1 MAWSLSLNITITP
14 VSFKVANL
22 QGELQKGSTHVNRMK
37 QYFTYDDPPTDSHPH
52 NNSNEPSPS
61 PTLYPQALVTEPPST
76 ESTTPDA
83 VEALKELNPLLD
95 LMNSTLNKQANNED
109 YQLDTTTLPNCV
121 TIHNEDQQLDINTIP
136 DCVTNR
142 GKLQTAHSI
151 EKKTPASD
159 HALSDGVITRGK
171 ETAARS
177 G

>member
-1 MAWSLSLNITITP
+1 MAWSLLLNITITP
-14 VSFKVANL
+14 VSLKVANL
-22 QGELQKGSTHVNRMK
+22 QGKLQKGSIHVNQMK
-37 QYFTYDDPPTDSHPH
+37 QYFTYDDPPIDSHPH

-61 PTLYPQALVTEPPST
+61 STLYPQALVTEPPSA

-83 VEALKELNPLLD
+83 VEALKELSPLPD

-136 DCVTNR
+136 NCVTNC

-159 HALSDGVITRGK
+159 HGLSDRVITHGK
-171 ETAARS
+171 QTVAH
-177 G
+177 